1 MATSLC
7 SCIAERPID
16 TGMPNTDACP
26 PEPPPADASATDGA
40 PSRCLVAMY
49 HYVHDRD
56 LLNGL
61 GLQCSG
67 ESLNG
72 LAPAAFRAQ
81 LEQLCREMEPV
92 DWPTLYAATQG
103 RASLPSQCFLPTF
116 DDGLADHVNVV
127 MPILN
132 DLALRGAF
140 FIPGS
145 VLASQHL
152 LTAHAIHLLMLRL
165 GADRFQREIQSA
177 LANDNAGA
185 RILRDIES
193 DPHKINR
200 AAQEMYDY
208 ESADRAHL
216 KYLLTM
222 VLPVELRRNVIA
234 ALFEK
239 HVGSQKRWAG
249 HWYVG
254 WDDLVTLQSFGHTIG
269 GHGFTHEP
277 FARLAAKEVRA
288 DAHRVATILN
298 EGLGSDIRPF
308 SYPYGSV
315 QPGAATAVRD
325 AGFAQAFTTEC
336 RWLDANDDPLH
347 LPRVDTIRVD
357 VMLKEPAACL
367 QT

>member
-1 MATSLC
+1 
-7 SCIAERPID
+7 
-16 TGMPNTDACP
+16 MPNTDARR
-26 PEPPPADASATDGA
+26 PEPPPADASATDGP
-40 PSRCLVAMY
+40 PSRCMVVMY

-56 LLNGL
+56 LLNRI

-72 LAPAAFRAQ
+72 LAPSTFREQ
-81 LEQLCREMEPV
+81 LEHLCREMEPI
-92 DWPTLYAATQG
+92 DWPTLYAAAQG

-132 DLALRGAF
+132 DLGLRGTF

-177 LANDNAGA
+177 LANDEAGA
-185 RILRDIES
+185 RILGEIEA
-193 DPHKINR
+193 DPDKIKR
-200 AAQEMYDY
+200 AAQMMYDY
-208 ESADRAHL
+208 ESADRAYI

-222 VLPVELRRNVIA
+222 LVPVELRRRIIA
-234 ALFEK
+234 ALFEE
-239 HVGSQKRWAG
+239 HVGAPRRWAR
-249 HWYVG
+249 HWYLG
-254 WDDLVTLQSFGHTIG
+254 WDDLVTLQSFGHTVG
-269 GHGFTHEP
+269 GHGFAHEP
-277 FARLAAKEVRA
+277 YAGLTAREAQT
-288 DAHRVATILN
+288 DALRVATILN
-298 EGLGSDIRPF
+298 DGLGSDIRPF

-315 QPGAATAVRD
+315 QPDAATAVRE
-325 AGFAQAFTTEC
+325 AGFVQAFTTEC
-336 RWLDANDDPLH
+336 RWLDLRDDPLR

-357 VMLKEPAACL
+357 AMLKEPAACL